1 MMSKSED
8 LAKILN
14 VFSLFLSP
22 IVRWA
27 CCEVIPQMQQCQGC
41 ALIQGAMVCCEELAL
56 S

>member
-14 VFSLFLSP
+14 VFSLFSSP
-22 IVRWA
+22 TAPWA
-27 CCEVIPQMQQCQGC
+27 CCEVIPQMQKCQGC
-41 ALIQGAMVCCEELAL
+41 ALMRGTIVCCEELAF